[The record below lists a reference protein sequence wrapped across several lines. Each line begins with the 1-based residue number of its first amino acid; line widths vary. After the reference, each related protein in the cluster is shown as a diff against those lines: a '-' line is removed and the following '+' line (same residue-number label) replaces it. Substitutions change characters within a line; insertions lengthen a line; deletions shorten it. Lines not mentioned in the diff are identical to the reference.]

1 MMPIDLSGLQIFND
15 AIQNN
20 RNLSGGTR
28 IECDKAQERR
38 LGRFSIKQIPA
49 NKYVHEANNVA
60 RRNFADALTSAFGV
74 SSLNELPKDVR
85 DVLKIEDFKL
95 KDGNVTSS
103 RPLTMR
109 RIRAV
114 MTAIRD
120 VTAKAA
126 PSRQEA
132 TAIREH
138 FADYLQRSEYMEAA
152 FDRIAI
158 AEGRKPLTLNIPGVS
173 KKSFD
178 IPLSTLKLY
187 TKGIKTADLASKIDD
202 IKQRIEADVNLATDT
217 LTKLKNGDALP
228 ADANRANA
236 LRHYFALCAVAS
248 DETGR
253 GISRT
258 VSVPDADGKIATY
271 LKASLKGA
279 DSFETGVVHMAADP
293 FLEESQAMTRFTVDI
308 GFGESAGY
316 GEAWHVA
323 YNTFEHLAMQ
333 EGFSPLMRRGVEPA
347 MSIAQMYAN
356 ITAESTRL
364 LNAYSAEMDA
374 MFEKHPDLA
383 KIQQEAPDSIDLTK
397 LPEPFNAKIGKI
409 LSLRQTLN
417 TFFSKLTLANP
428 AYADHSAIRYADET
442 ILTMNKI
449 PAMANEGVIGHAE
462 AGAAAQV
469 QNVAE
474 PYEGLDLDRFLEEIA
489 AEAPTNRKTPEARMA
504 WAVASLISE
513 LPAERY
519 ADKNLN
525 DFIRVLGSNGMPD
538 NAIPMLRSLD
548 ARELHVLHLC
558 MQCNATNIRT
568 MFTMIHGQGP
578 GGALTG
584 PSIYQAL
591 MNRELPANISV
602 DFLNAIGTTAQVMSV
617 GTDIPFDECTADN
630 FVQQQWGFNTEDFSA
645 MLKFVKDCGYDP
657 ATVTRDD
664 LNKLMSLARLRD
676 FKFDDLPAFY
686 HRVLHKD
693 VKAINTEDLKT
704 LFKLYH
710 TNKLIDPL
718 KSLKPGRTSD
728 AIALFMGD
736 KLPSNTGITGKDM
749 VMMIAKLR
757 AFAKDGGVKEETF
770 VFNEKTVT
778 LSQSAH
784 GLLHITVNGMKV
796 TGAQSAAG
804 FINIFESDMV
814 SHVDRFGTK
823 TILKMLPELSA
834 TDIADMPETT
844 SHTREICL
852 RIVADR
858 LEIPAS
864 SFATVPTAMLRT
876 IAANALKGYYTTE
889 TGAVNKNVANALLST
904 YTRNDVF
911 TGEEIRDLH
920 AAMVRT
926 SVDDLN
932 RKVVLDKRPAA
943 PRMFNF
949 DPKARLA
956 ATQEKARNLLADLIM
971 NSDII
976 SYDEAQRKG
985 EGGQRILNLLKNDL
999 DTFIEVVMNPA
1010 ETLAG
1015 LAEPMR
1021 TVLVE
1026 RFAEMTE
1033 ALPKA
1038 DGMKAQLIK
1047 GVYKA
1052 AFKVMLEVASLPEAD
1067 RATAVADKI
1076 EATQV
1081 LKGAILTNV
1090 VTKEQLSE
1098 AILGMIPQI
1107 AGLDEAMDGLV
1118 QTAMTQIQ
1126 ETINDKLRANMPE
1139 DAGEAEVRE
1148 ESPIWQQSF
1157 DRLVG
1162 GALTDSSC
1170 GYGKFMNEVLS
1181 RYFVGATPQ
1190 EGRQMLAS
1198 LFRNTDAN
1206 STPGQ
1211 IVGALFKGA
1220 GPLLQKMLQAL
1231 PVDAFGEDMR
1241 DALKDMKSNLQPIPE
1256 AIVKAHMLDIVNR
1269 SNGAI
1274 KSIQVVRSL
1283 GAASVGQAFLCK
1295 MITDEHP
1302 NGEEC
1307 VVKLLR
1313 PNVKTII
1320 ESERQRFVNAA
1331 KATPG
1336 MEKTFE
1342 GQYARILEELD
1353 FTKEKTNIN
1362 YARNVYEQPVM
1373 IYTDGVIKTQQRV
1386 VTMNKLHSMEVHP
1399 SVPPTMD
1406 SLILKKAPGETYDR
1420 FMANTREKVREILGN
1435 VNASGQAFF
1444 KDAGSLRAAE
1454 AQLIHLYNDTKT
1466 RQDYLL
1472 MLTEKWVQEA
1482 LYGNGFYHG
1491 DLHAGN
1497 IMTDGDGLTVI
1508 DFGNATHLTQEER
1521 THVLKMMA
1529 AAMYG
1534 RENYF
1539 EASFKALIS
1548 AEGRAEYDN
1557 KNTNGEL
1564 TRELHEILNKGT
1576 TTDAGRRIFAA
1587 LMCLQRHG
1595 IEIPGPIYNFA
1606 QCQMRLGGA
1615 VEEMNTLMNELSL
1628 AMNRLSIAPLEGVP
1642 TIPEGTES
1650 VSAGVRDALAA
1661 LKRFLN
1667 HEEGKTNKQLALEL
1681 EPHFGSSMVSRTNTF
1696 DNTRLPVMIDELKV
1710 TFTDRET
1717 FDTYIL
1723 PFVERL
1729 TEAKTCNIF
1738 GGRNVDMYTNLGEDV
1753 RTKLAAFLAAR
1764 DGDDVA
1770 LTDTAAKE
1778 LARAFVKAVR
1788 SYQQVFEMHA
1798 PDRAE
1803 SPEDGAFVYAIAN
1816 VVNSNLQPALKSLGT
1831 MAVPIFFDMLSAK
1844 DKERAT
1850 AERMEG
1856 SATKVQAYVE
1866 AYAGG
1871 AIDASVIK
1879 TLARISQEFQHPLE
1893 LPGLDAKASALK
1905 SNSNRALFLTTLKF
1919 NLTYLE
1925 NELRNEGIITDETT
1939 AEMKTHF
1946 VRIAMQ
1952 FFADRIGGIA
1962 DSVQKLSN
1970 ATYANL
1976 YDEAFAQE
1984 INSPKLRV
1992 RDALIHLRFPVE
2004 VPQHA

>member
-1 MMPIDLSGLQIFND
+1 MPIDLSGLQIFND

-28 IECDKAQERR
+28 IECENTQEGR
-38 LGRFSIKQIPA
+38 LGRFRIKQIPS
-49 NKYVHEANNVA
+49 NKYVQDANNVV

-74 SSLNELPKDVR
+74 RSLNDLPKDVR

-95 KDGNVTSS
+95 QDGNVTSS

-138 FADYLQRSEYMEAA
+138 FDDYLKRSEYMEAA

-158 AEGRKPLTLNIPGVS
+158 AEGRKPLTL
-173 KKSFD
+173 D
-178 IPLSTLKLY
+178 IPWVSQKCFDLPLSALKVY
-187 TKGIKTADLASKIDD
+187 TKGIKSADLASKINE
-202 IKQRIEADVNLATDT
+202 IKDKIEADVSLAVET
-217 LTKLKNGDALP
+217 LAKLKHGETLPPDAK
-228 ADANRANA
+228 RANA
-236 LRHYFALCAVAS
+236 LRHYFALCAVAA

-258 VSVPDADGKIATY
+258 VSVPDAEGKIAAF
-271 LKASLKGA
+271 LKASIKDA
-279 DSFETGVVHMAADP
+279 DNFETGVVHMAADP
-293 FLEESQAMTRFTVDI
+293 FLEGSIAMTRFSVAI
-308 GFGESAGY
+308 GFDESAGW
-316 GEAWHVA
+316 GEPWHVA
-323 YNTFEHLAMQ
+323 YNTYEALATH

-356 ITAESTRL
+356 IIAENTRL

-374 MFEKHPDLA
+374 LFKANPQFATAQHNDTSA
-383 KIQQEAPDSIDLTK
+383 SIDLAT
-397 LPEPFNAKIGKI
+397 LPEPFKANIGKI

-417 TFFSKLTLANP
+417 TFFSQLTLTNP
-428 AYADHSAIRYADET
+428 AYADHPAMRYADET
-442 ILTMNKI
+442 ILTSSQI
-449 PAMANEGVIGHAE
+449 PAMEMVGIVNHA
-462 AGAAAQV
+462 ASGSAAPV
-469 QNVAE
+469 RMGTV
-474 PYEGLDLDRFLEEIA
+474 PYEGLTLEQLLEEVT
-489 AEAPTNRKTPEARMA
+489 AEAPADRTTPEARLG
-504 WAVASLISE
+504 WAVASLLSE
-513 LPAERY
+513 LPTERLG
-519 ADKNLN
+519 DKDLTLFFRRFGRDGVPNEAMQILKC
-525 DFIRVLGSNGMPD
+525 
-538 NAIPMLRSLD
+538 LD
-548 ARELHVLHLC
+548 ARECYVLRQC
-558 MQCNATNIRT
+558 MKCAASNTQVLFKTIDNRVGPDVNI
-568 MFTMIHGQGP
+568 
-578 GGALTG
+578 
-584 PSIYQAL
+584 YEAL
-591 MNRELPANISV
+591 MQGELPIDISV
-602 DFLNAIGTTAQVMSV
+602 DFLKSIAKTAEMMGSAPTT
-617 GTDIPFDECTADN
+617 N
-630 FVQQQWGFNTEDFSA
+630 FNDVEDGQAFVEEMWGFNSDNLAA
-645 MLKFVKDCGYDP
+645 MAKFVKDCGYDLT
-657 ATVTRDD
+657 TVTTDD
-664 LNKLMSLARLRD
+664 LQKLMSLARLRD
-676 FKFDDLPAFY
+676 YKLDDLPAFY

-693 VKAINTEDLKT
+693 VKAMTNEDIKT
-704 LFKLYH
+704 LFRLYR

-718 KSLKPGRTSD
+718 TAVKPGRTAD
-728 AIALFMGD
+728 VIGLFTGD
-736 KLPSNTGITGKDM
+736 KLPSSTDVSGKDM
-749 VMMIAKLR
+749 VRMSTTLR
-757 AFAKDGGVKEETF
+757 RFAQEGGEQEATL
-770 VFNEKTVT
+770 VFNGKTVK
-778 LSQSAH
+778 LNQAAS
-784 GLLHITVNGMKV
+784 GVLHITVNGMKV
-796 TGAQSAAG
+796 TGAQTATS
-804 FINIFESDMV
+804 FVNIFESDMV
-814 SHVDRFGTK
+814 SHVDRFGTA
-823 TILKMLPELSA
+823 TILRMLPELTA
-834 TDIADMPETT
+834 EDVADRPGTT

-889 TGAVNKNVANALLST
+889 TGSVNKAVASAVLAAH
-904 YTRNDVF
+904 TRNDVF

-920 AAMVRT
+920 GAMVRT
-926 SVDDLN
+926 SVEELN
-932 RKVVLDKRPAA
+932 RKVVLAERPAMR
-943 PRMFNF
+943 PINLF

-956 ATQEKARNLLADLIM
+956 ATQEKARNLFADLIM
-971 NSDII
+971 NADII

-985 EGGQRILNLLKNDL
+985 EGNLRVLTLLKNNL
-999 DTFIEVVMNPA
+999 DTFIDVILNPA

-1021 TVLVE
+1021 SVLVE
-1026 RFAEMTE
+1026 RFMEMTE
-1033 ALPKA
+1033 ALPHDANASALQKA
-1038 DGMKAQLIK
+1038 AMKQ
-1047 GVYKA
+1047 VYKA
-1052 AFKVMLEVASLPEAD
+1052 SFTIMLEVATLPEAD
-1067 RATAVADKI
+1067 RATAIAAKI
-1076 EATQV
+1076 NANAA
-1081 LKGAILTNV
+1081 LKGAILMRQATM
-1090 VTKEQLSE
+1090 EQLPS

-1107 AGLDEAMDGLV
+1107 AGLDEAMDDLV
-1118 QTAMTQIQ
+1118 RTAMTQIQ
-1126 ETINDKLRANMPE
+1126 ATINEKLRAGAPE
-1139 DAGEAEVRE
+1139 EADDVEPRNE
-1148 ESPIWQQSF
+1148 APIWQQSF

-1181 RYFVGATPQ
+1181 RYFAEATPQ

-1198 LFRNTDAN
+1198 IFRNTDAN

-1211 IVGALFKGA
+1211 VVGALFKGA

-1241 DALKDMKSNLQPIPE
+1241 DALKDMKSNLQSIPQT
-1256 AIVKAHMLDIVNR
+1256 IVQAHLLDIVNR

-1274 KSIQVVRSL
+1274 KSIQVIRSL

-1295 MITDEHP
+1295 MVTEEHP

-1320 ESERQRFVNAA
+1320 ENERQRFVDAA

-1362 YARNVYEQPVM
+1362 FARNVYEQPVM
-1373 IYTDGVIKTQQRV
+1373 IYTDGVVRTTQRV

-1420 FMANTREKVREILGN
+1420 FMANTRTKAREILGN
-1435 VNASGQAFF
+1435 INDSGQAFF
-1444 KDAGSLRAAE
+1444 NDPGSLRAAQT
-1454 AQLIHLYNDTKT
+1454 QLIHLYNDAKI

-1497 IMTDGDGLTVI
+1497 IMTDGEGLTVI
-1508 DFGNATHLTQEER
+1508 DFGNATHLTEAER

-1539 EASFKALIS
+1539 EQSFKALIS
-1548 AEGRAEYDN
+1548 DEGRAVYEA
-1557 KNTNGEL
+1557 KNANGDL

-1615 VEEMNTLMNELSL
+1615 VEEMNALMNELSH
-1628 AMNRLSIAPLEGVP
+1628 AMGKLSITPLEGVP
-1642 TIPEGTES
+1642 AIPEGTES
-1650 VSAGVRDALAA
+1650 VSAGVRDALEA
-1661 LKRFLN
+1661 LKRFIN
-1667 HEEGKTNKQLALEL
+1667 HDGNRKYTDLAKDLEA
-1681 EPHFGSSMVSRTNTF
+1681 HFGSNMVGGRRGF
-1696 DNTRLPVMIDELKV
+1696 DATRLPELLGELQV
-1710 TFTDRET
+1710 AFADREA
-1717 FDTYIL
+1717 FDRSIL
-1723 PFVERL
+1723 PLVERL

-1738 GGRNVDMYTNLGEDV
+1738 GGRNIEVYTNHGDTLRQRLTE
-1753 RTKLAAFLAAR
+1753 FLAAR
-1764 DGDDVA
+1764 ESDDPT
-1770 LTDTAAKE
+1770 LRETAAKD
-1778 LARAFVKAVR
+1778 LAQAFVTAVR
-1788 SYQQVFEMHA
+1788 TYPQAMLALGPNREEA
-1798 PDRAE
+1798 PE
-1803 SPEDGAFVYAIAN
+1803 EGAFVYAIAN

-1831 MAVPIFFDMLSAK
+1831 MSVPIFLDMLSAK
-1844 DKERAT
+1844 GKERAA

-1856 SATKVQAYVE
+1856 SAAKVQAYVE
-1866 AYAGG
+1866 ACAGG
-1871 AIDASVIK
+1871 QIEAQTIQ
-1879 TLARISQEFQHPLE
+1879 TLARIAQEFQHPLE
-1893 LPGLDAKASALK
+1893 LPGLDGKSSALK
-1905 SNSNRALFLTTLKF
+1905 GNANRALFLSTLKF
-1919 NLTYLE
+1919 NLNLLE
-1925 NELRNEGIITDETT
+1925 DELRAEGILTEATS
-1939 AEMKTHF
+1939 AEMKTHY

-1952 FFADRIGGIA
+1952 YFADRVGGIA
-1962 DSVQKLSN
+1962 DAVRKLSN
-1970 ATYANL
+1970 ADYARL
-1976 YDEAFAQE
+1976 YDEAYAQE
-1984 INSPKLRV
+1984 VNGTGLLV
-1992 RDALIHLRFPVE
+1992 RDALIHFRFPIAGE
-2004 VPQHA
+2004 HHA